1 MLSGVSLEYEI
12 RLQLQRED
20 VHGCVLDSHRPLTA
34 YRLGWDTFLQTTP
47 ANEDRADVRYDIHA
61 AA

>member
-12 RLQLQRED
+12 NLQLRRED
-20 VHGCVLDSHRPLTA
+20 VHGCTLDSQRAPTA
-34 YRLGWDTFLQTTP
+34 LRLGWDTFLQTRT